1 MKIEKAIEVLGEI
14 LRFVKPADP
23 PEEHDAIR
31 LGIHALKRIKD
42 NRQNFLPF
50 AFHSLPGETTD

>member
-1 MKIEKAIEVLGEI
+1 MKVEKAIEVLGEI

-31 LGIHALKRIKD
+31 LGIHALKRIQRGR
-42 NRQNFLPF
+42 NSGHPYVCYL
-50 AFHSLPGETTD
+50 LPGETS